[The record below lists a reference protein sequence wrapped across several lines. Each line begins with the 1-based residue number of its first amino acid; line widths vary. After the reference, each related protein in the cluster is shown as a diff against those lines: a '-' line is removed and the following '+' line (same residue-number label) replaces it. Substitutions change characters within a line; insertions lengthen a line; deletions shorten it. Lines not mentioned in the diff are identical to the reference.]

1 MKPAQSIILRPI
13 VTEKSA
19 RMTHAT
25 NLITFEVDR
34 DANKIEIRKAVETLF
49 SVKVAAVHCVKVPGK
64 IRRVART
71 SGRFIGK
78 TSDKKKAYVTLK
90 AGEKLPPIFEGV

>member
-1 MKPAQSIILRPI
+1 MKPVQSIIVKPI

-19 RMTHAT
+19 TMTQSQ

-49 SVKVAAVHCVKVPGK
+49 SVKVKSVRCVKQPGK

-78 TSDKKKAYVTLK
+78 TSERKKAYVTLK